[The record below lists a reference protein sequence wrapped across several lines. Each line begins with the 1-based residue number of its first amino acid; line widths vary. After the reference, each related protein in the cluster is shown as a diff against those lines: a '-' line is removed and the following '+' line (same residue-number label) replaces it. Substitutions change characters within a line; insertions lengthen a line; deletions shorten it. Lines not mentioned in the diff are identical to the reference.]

1 MFVTK
6 KKHDERVQL
15 LYAAIDNHA
24 NTVFKL
30 TAENEKL
37 KKQVKDLKLDA
48 LPKKKPAKK
57 VDK

>member
-6 KKHDERVQL
+6 KKHEERVQF
-15 LYAAIDNHA
+15 LYDVIDSHA
-24 NTVFKL
+24 NNVFKL

-37 KKQVKDLKLDA
+37 KKQVKELKLDA
-48 LPKKKPAKK
+48 PPKKKPAKK